1 LRGAIVGQGDI
12 DMPEVIR
19 IIKNSGY
26 DGYISVEF
34 EGMEDC
40 RIGSRI
46 GIDNAKRVWAEA

>member
-46 GIDNAKRVWAEA
+46 GIDNAKRLWAEA